1 MFTAL
6 TRIATIATLACVT
19 YEEALLHVSNP
30 DDFALRFKGIS
41 GTSDSSW
48 DDFDKEG
55 KSGDGE
61 ISLTEESDD
70 DLKIDRF

>member
-1 MFTAL
+1 MQSFDQSLMQHVKAG
-6 TRIATIATLACVT
+6 RVS
-19 YEEALLHVSNP
+19 YEEALLHVSNA

-48 DDFDKEG
+48 DDFDKEQAD
-55 KSGDGE
+55 KAME
-61 ISLTEESDD
+61 ISDQQDD

>member
-1 MFTAL
+1 MKAG
-6 TRIATIATLACVT
+6 RVSYA
-19 YEEALLHVSNP
+19 EALQHVSNA

-48 DDFDKEG
+48 DDFDKEQAEKG
-55 KSGDGE
+55 IE
-61 ISLTEESDD
+61 LNEQADD

>member
-1 MFTAL
+1 M
-6 TRIATIATLACVT
+6 T

-48 DDFDKEG
+48 DDFDKEA
-55 KSGDGE
+55 KGDSE
-61 ISLTEESDD
+61 LSLTEESDD